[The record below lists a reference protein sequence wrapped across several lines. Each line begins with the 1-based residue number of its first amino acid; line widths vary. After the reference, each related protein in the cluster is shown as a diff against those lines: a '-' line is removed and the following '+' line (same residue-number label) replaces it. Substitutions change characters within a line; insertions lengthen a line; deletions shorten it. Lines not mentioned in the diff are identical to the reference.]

1 VTFMTVIS
9 NTYIKNTINIQ
20 INVQRYM
27 IILLGVTVGFSVN
40 FLVT

>member
-1 VTFMTVIS
+1 MTVIS